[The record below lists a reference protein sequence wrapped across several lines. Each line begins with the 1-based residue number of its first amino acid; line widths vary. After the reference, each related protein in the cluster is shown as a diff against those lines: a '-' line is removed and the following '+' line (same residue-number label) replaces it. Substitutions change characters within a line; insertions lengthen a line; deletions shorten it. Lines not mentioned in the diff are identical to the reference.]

1 MNDSIKGIHAKF
13 VKQFPELKISYS
25 LFCLYR
31 PFWVLR
37 ASQKDRD
44 TCLCRM
50 HENFD
55 ILIWKLKSRNIISSS
70 SPEKV
75 VEAMTCKDRG

>member
-1 MNDSIKGIHAKF
+1 MNDSMKGIETKF
-13 VKQFPELKISYS
+13 MKQFPELKISYS

-37 ASQKDRD
+37 ASEKGRD

-55 ILIWKLKSRNIISSS
+55 IFIRELK
-70 SPEKV
+70 
-75 VEAMTCKDRG
+75 